1 MAESLRTAHPRI
13 ALAVTQGG
21 RPCFSPRKATQTF
34 VVQLSC
40 AAGFYLPTEKGV
52 RGGHYSTEV
61 GSVFVGPEGGQV
73 L

>member
-1 MAESLRTAHPRI
+1 
-13 ALAVTQGG
+13 
-21 RPCFSPRKATQTF
+21 KATQTF

-73 L
+73 LVNRTVEAINALWP